1 MTLYFLE
8 KLLQKIILSILTIG
22 NFIKNKVEV
31 YKKL

>member
-8 KLLQKIILSILTIG
+8 ELLQKIILSILTIG
-22 NFIKNKVEV
+22 NFMMNKVEV